1 MDNAKKIVVVGLGY
15 VGLPLALLA
24 ARKGYSV
31 VGVDVDQV
39 KIDLL
44 RAGTSP
50 FLEEMVSKYL
60 STTTME
66 FSMDFSCID
75 TAEIII
81 ICVPTPVYENHMPNL
96 ELVISASRKVAEH
109 LKKGQLVILEST
121 VNPEVS
127 EGIVLP
133 ILEEV
138 SGLRRGDFSLAHA
151 PERITPVTRSGMLK
165 TLIVLLVHL
174 IPMV

>member
-44 RAGTSP
+44 RAGTAP

-66 FSMDFSCID
+66 ISMDFSCID
-75 TAEIII
+75 TA
-81 ICVPTPVYENHMPNL
+81 
-96 ELVISASRKVAEH
+96 
-109 LKKGQLVILEST
+109 
-121 VNPEVS
+121 
-127 EGIVLP
+127 
-133 ILEEV
+133 
-138 SGLRRGDFSLAHA
+138 
-151 PERITPVTRSGMLK
+151 
-165 TLIVLLVHL
+165 
-174 IPMV
+174 